1 MVESIQRMSF
11 LDRTEADDEAGG
23 PAYESCLA
31 DFQRDGWDL
40 GRKLIGLRLVLYLGW
55 SVSFE

>member
-1 MVESIQRMSF
+1 MSF
-11 LDRTEADDEAGG
+11 LEQTRVDDEAGG
-23 PAYESCLA
+23 PAYLACLE